1 MYYYNGNVG
10 IGTSTPAQ
18 KLSVVGTIESTTGG
32 IKFPDATIQT
42 SAASA
47 ASDTRFKLGA
57 FTRDQALAAGT
68 QVITGVGFQ
77 PKAII
82 FFTYGHDTGG
92 NPTGEASWGYST
104 PTNAYAT
111 FNNSSAIKGNIS
123 ATAAAIYMTEGAGV
137 DTTGQVQSFDA
148 DGFTI
153 SWTKTGSPTGTSWV
167 SYMAFR

>member
-82 FFTYGHDTGG
+82 FLLTVTIL
-92 NPTGEASWGYST
+92 A
-104 PTNAYAT
+104 AT
-111 FNNSSAIKGNIS
+111 LPAK
-123 ATAAAIYMTEGAGV
+123 
-137 DTTGQVQSFDA
+137 QVRDIARQQ
-148 DGFTI
+148 
-153 SWTKTGSPTGTSWV
+153 
-167 SYMAFR
+167 MLMLH